1 MAILTDE
8 RENKVP
14 HVRGS
19 SKRAFRI
26 IALFAHSLNETF
38 LLTRHKLLRS
48 SVCKMALVG

>member
-8 RENKVP
+8 RENKVH
-14 HVRGS
+14 HVRY

-38 LLTRHKLLRS
+38 LLSCHKPVRS